1 MNETKGLLEIKNLK
15 KGYDNNIVLKNI
27 SLDIYKGEV
36 VVVIGPSGCGKSTLL
51 RCINGLEQIQDGEI
65 LLKGEVI
72 SNQSKKMHLIRQKI
86 GMVFQSYD
94 LFPHMTILENITLG
108 PLRAQKRDKNVVIKE
123 AEELLKR
130 VNLLDKKDA
139 YPRQLSGGQKQ
150 RVAIVRSLCMH
161 PEVMLFDEVTAAL
174 DPEMVRE
181 VLDVML
187 ELAREGSTMVIVTHE
202 MQFARAVADRII
214 FVDKGEI
221 VEENIPSEFF
231 TKPKTERARQ
241 FLNMFEFDAVKGI
254 ENKKSK

>member
-1 MNETKGLLEIKNLK
+1 MKIMNETKALLEIKSLK
-15 KGYDNNIVLKNI
+15 KSYDKNIVLKDI
-27 SLDIYKGEV
+27 SLDIHKGEV
-36 VVVIGPSGCGKSTLL
+36 VVVIGPSGCGKSTML
-51 RCINGLEQIQDGEI
+51 RCINGLEQIQGGEI
-65 LLKGEVI
+65 LLQGEVI
-72 SNQSKKMHLIRQKI
+72 SNQSKNMHLVRQKI

-108 PLRAQKRDKNVVIKE
+108 PIKAQGRDKNEVIKE

-202 MQFARAVADRII
+202 MQFARAVADRIVFI
-214 FVDKGEI
+214 DKGEI
-221 VEENIPSEFF
+221 VEENKPSEFF
-231 TKPKTERARQ
+231 TKPKTERAKQ
-241 FLNMFEFDAVKGI
+241 FLNMFEFNAVKGI
-254 ENKKSK
+254 